1 VSTGVLA
8 EHQGPAAAS
17 EAKDYEPTPEE
28 KRAIKYVKDL
38 FSKARRHRS
47 KYDSQWLSRYKMFR
61 GKQWTEKRPSYRHS
75 EVVNMIFEAIQS
87 QVPILTD
94 SRPRFEFLP
103 QEPSDVEVAQILSEV
118 AEHDWESGNWLFK
131 LTDNIYDSH
140 FYGTALG
147 SMEWDPDAKD
157 GLGSICF
164 EADDI
169 FYAFPDPEAR
179 GLKHK
184 ERCRFFIYAEPRD
197 LDALKAKYPEH
208 AKHMRSDLLDFF
220 QGDKTELG
228 DEVRFRSPVDDR
240 SLIQTQESLTDSEH
254 SKALEI
260 TCYAFPN
267 DIDEVELSKE
277 NSAAGL
283 DQGADG
289 EKALKLRYPKGRKLV
304 IAGGVLVF
312 DGENPYDDGEFPY
325 ARLVNYTL
333 PREFWGISEVEQ
345 LESPQKIYNK
355 LISFALDV
363 ATLMGNPIW
372 VVDNNSGV
380 DTDNLFNAPGLIVE
394 KNPNSTVERQEGVQ
408 LQPFIL
414 DLAERIRLKINDI
427 HGAQES
433 ARGAKPEG
441 VTAASAVM
449 ALQEAA
455 QQRIRLKSRNV
466 DAYLQD
472 LGQRYK
478 SRVFQ
483 FYTSPRVIRLTKN
496 GNAERY
502 FRFHV
507 EPVEG
512 AYGGVGRKIS
522 VREFVP
528 TESGGFAESLESR
541 EYITQGDFDVRVST
555 GSSLPFIKE
564 QKANLG
570 FQLFDREAIDE
581 EELLKSVEYPNYQQV
596 LARVQQR
603 KAQMALAE
611 AGAAGEVPSGQPP
624 PAA

>member
-131 LTDNIYDSH
+131 LTDNIYDAN

-164 EADDI
+164 EADDV

-184 ERCRFFIYAEPRD
+184 ERCRFFLYAEPRD
-197 LDALKAKYPEH
+197 LDALKAKYPEK
-208 AKHMRSDLLDFF
+208 AKHMRSDLLDFL

-228 DEVRFRSPVDDR
+228 DEIRFRSPVDDR
-240 SLIQTQESLTDSEH
+240 TLIQTQESLTDAEH
-254 SKALEI
+254 AKALEI

-283 DQGADG
+283 EQGAEG
-289 EKALKLRYPKGRKLV
+289 EKALKLKYPKGRKIV

-325 ARLVNYTL
+325 ARLVNYSL

-394 KNPNSTVERQEGVQ
+394 KNPNSVVERQEGVQ

-433 ARGAKPEG
+433 SRGAKPEG
-441 VTAASAVM
+441 VTAASAIM

-455 QQRIRLKSRNV
+455 QQRLRLKSRNI

-483 FYTSPRVIRLTKN
+483 FYTSPRMIRLTKN
-496 GNAERY
+496 GAAERY

-512 AYGGVGRKIS
+512 AYGGVSRKVS

-528 TESGGFAESLESR
+528 TEAGGFAESLESR

-596 LARVQQR
+596 LARVQQK

-611 AGAAGEVPSGQPP
+611 AQASGEIPSGQAP